1 MFSNNK
7 MMDAVCRQYPVLPA
21 SQQLFLIQS
30 WKDTGD
36 KQHLDKL
43 ILSNMKLVISETH
56 KIIMHNQNLAYDDLF
71 QEGLSGLLKAAEK
84 FDSSKDAS
92 FATYA
97 IWWIRAYQKR
107 YTMDNRSLVRLGT
120 TRDGRKMFAN
130 LSKARK
136 MAEAMGLEGYDKTK
150 KIAEIIGVE
159 VGAVE
164 QMLVTLSGYDA
175 SLDTPIGED
184 KDTFLVD
191 TIPDTEND
199 DFILDSAIE
208 DSFAGKISLAV
219 RTLPEN
225 ERFIV
230 ENRFLSKDPMTFR
243 DLSKKMKISR
253 EWVRKLEVRALDRM
267 KKYLAREHDIREI

>member
-7 MMDAVCRQYPVLPA
+7 MMDTVCRQYPVLPA

-30 WKDTGD
+30 WKETGD

-43 ILSNMKLVISETH
+43 ILSNMKLVISESH

-136 MAEAMGLEGYDKTK
+136 VAEAMGLEGYDKTK

-159 VGAVE
+159 VSAVE

-191 TIPDTEND
+191 TIPDSEND

-208 DSFAGKISLAV
+208 DSFAGKIYLAV
-219 RTLPEN
+219 KTLPEN

-253 EWVRKLEVRALDRM
+253 EWVRKLEIRALDRM